1 MDKVHVDAVT
11 KHIDDMISKLNL
23 IKEIVKSN
31 NDTIESLN
39 ETIKSQNETIKL
51 LKELNKK
58 SS

>member
-1 MDKVHVDAVT
+1 MEKVHIDAIT

-23 IKEIVKSN
+23 IKEIVKTN
-31 NDTIESLN
+31 NDTIESLK
-39 ETIKSQNETIKL
+39 ETIKSQDNQIKL